1 MKRMFIIAAIAALIP
16 ATSLKAQVAQT
27 RDSIVFVR
35 SAGIDESLVGKDVFS
50 ELNVHQSQD
59 MRDAMKRKIEN
70 NKSKRISGYRVR
82 IYFGNKQNSRTVSEE
97 VKKSFD
103 LAYPGAGSY
112 RTFSSPYFKV
122 TAGNFRTKSEAMQFL
137 QSIRSDYPSAIVVRE
152 NIEYPTVDKKHSY
165 RIDTVTVAGNEK
177 SNVQR

>member
-82 IYFGNKQNSRTVSEE
+82 IYFGNK
-97 VKKSFD
+97 
-103 LAYPGAGSY
+103 
-112 RTFSSPYFKV
+112 
-122 TAGNFRTKSEAMQFL
+122 
-137 QSIRSDYPSAIVVRE
+137 
-152 NIEYPTVDKKHSY
+152 
-165 RIDTVTVAGNEK
+165 
-177 SNVQR
+177 